1 MANVLK
7 DAVAKR
13 MTGDRPSP
21 IQAFAASVIAGVTVA
36 VITYRVMRN

>member
-1 MANVLK
+1 MAKVLK

-13 MTGDRPSP
+13 LAGDRPSP
-21 IQAFAASVIAGVTVA
+21 VQAALASIVAGVAVA

>member
-1 MANVLK
+1 VANVLK

-13 MTGDRPSP
+13 MAGDKPSP
-21 IQAFAASVIAGVTVA
+21 LQAFAASVTAGVAVA

>member
-7 DAVAKR
+7 DAAAKR
-13 MTGDRPSP
+13 MAGDKPSP
-21 IQAFAASVIAGVTVA
+21 LQAFAASVIAGVTVA